1 MGEYG
6 VYVSNSGEAIRHRK
20 ALGIEDMKL
29 LFKVNPEADAY
40 LVQRD
45 VQVVAKSIMFGD
57 FADGLCVSGAAAGAE
72 PDDVILSRV
81 HEVAKPRKVPV
92 FCNTGC
98 NHGNV
103 REKLGNC
110 DGVCMGTAFK
120 KDGVF
125 NGRVDKERV
134 REFMEIVADIRKG
147 LSGKINKEESLI
159 RKTVKEESL
168 RRKQ

>member
-1 MGEYG
+1 MLRDEIPTSSERAA
-6 VYVSNSGEAIRHRK
+6 VIAATISGCMPCGAGTG
-20 ALGIEDMKL
+20 A
-29 LFKVNPEADAY
+29 
-40 LVQRD
+40 
-45 VQVVAKSIMFGD
+45 
-57 FADGLCVSGAAAGAE
+57 GAAAGAE

-147 LSGKINKEESLI
+147 L
-159 RKTVKEESL
+159 
-168 RRKQ
+168 

>member
-1 MGEYG
+1 MLILYKETFRLLQNPLCSAILQMD
-6 VYVSNSGEAIRHRK
+6 YVCR
-20 ALGIEDMKL
+20 
-29 LFKVNPEADAY
+29 
-40 LVQRD
+40 
-45 VQVVAKSIMFGD
+45 
-57 FADGLCVSGAAAGAE
+57 AAAGAE

-147 LSGKINKEESLI
+147 L
-159 RKTVKEESL
+159 
-168 RRKQ
+168 

>member
-125 NGRVDKERV
+125 NGRGDKEGV

-147 LSGKINKEESLI
+147 L
-159 RKTVKEESL
+159 
-168 RRKQ
+168 